1 MILLG
6 KKPKEDTVSLAR
18 WATLNLNLDEIL
30 KAQREANII
39 SRDLI
44 RAVDKMTVANKE
56 FVNVISNFFAIEKK
70 LHIEEAMRKEK
81 REQDFEPSKAD
92 LKY

>member
-1 MILLG
+1 MTLLG
-6 KKPKEDTVSLAR
+6 KKKETAEINTAR
-18 WATLNLNLDEIL
+18 WATL
-30 KAQREANII
+30 
-39 SRDLI
+39 DLI
-44 RAVDKMTVANKE
+44 LEELLATQKEQNALFREMIKANKE